1 MAGAQREQPALPR
14 LAHFVFGLDP
24 RDEPFHLV
32 NYLALASCLAVV
44 KPDELHLHCHNLP
57 YGFYW
62 DLIRPKVE
70 LHRIEPVREIAEFHY
85 HPTTARFAYAHHAD
99 FVRLDVLAKWGG
111 LYADI
116 DTLFLAPFPD
126 HWWSAPALI
135 GREADV
141 EDPPGRVSPSLSN
154 AVVMSRPGG
163 AFVEAWRE
171 RTPAAFD
178 GSWSAHSC
186 LLAHELAEQMPAEVV
201 VVPQRALHAFEP
213 TPAGLRRLLVD
224 PPTSVAGIVAVHVMA
239 HLWWEESRRDFLDLH
254 GRMINERWVRGV
266 STVYGVEARRFLPVH
281 GEF

>member
-1 MAGAQREQPALPR
+1 
-14 LAHFVFGLDP
+14 LDP

-32 NYLALASCLAVV
+32 HYLALASCLAVV
-44 KPDELHLHCHNLP
+44 QPDELHLHCHRLP

-62 DLIRPKVE
+62 DLIRPRVQ
-70 LHRIEPVREIAEFHY
+70 LHRIEPVREIAAFEY
-85 HPTTARFAYAHHAD
+85 DPLSARFAYAHHAD
-99 FVRLDVLAKWGG
+99 FVRLNVLASWGG

-116 DTLFLAPFPD
+116 DTLFLAPLPD
-126 HWWSAPALI
+126 HWWSAPAVI

-141 EDPPGRVSPSLSN
+141 EDAAGHVRPSLSN

-171 RTPAAFD
+171 RTPVAFD

-186 LLAHELAEQMPAEVV
+186 LLADELAGEMPAEVLV
-201 VVPQRALHAFEP
+201 LPQAAFHAFEP
-213 TPAGLRRLLVD
+213 TVAGLRRLLVD
-224 PPTSVAGIVAVHVMA
+224 PPTSVQGMTSVHVMA

-254 GRMINERWVRGV
+254 ARMINERWVREV
-266 STVYGVEARRFLPVH
+266 NTVYGVAARRFLPVH